1 MRRALPLAVAP
12 AALAFWG
19 CSLEPPA
26 ALVSAMDV
34 SPRDA
39 EVGDRIEVIGAGFP
53 EGKPATL
60 SFRGDLHRP
69 GQEPIRR
76 VEIVVPAVS
85 TSAHRVALTLT
96 EELQR
101 ELCGRGASAD
111 HTTFRGDVTVA
122 FAARTTGAPPITG
135 VVPNVVIDVHGPAV
149 PTELS
154 RAREAESKRALDFI
168 GVKVDEK
175 ASLPPFVVTA
185 VLPGSRGERAGILP
199 ADTIVAVDGVNAR
212 SLADFTFAADTTST
226 FTLSRGRL
234 KEPIERA
241 VDVQGFRE
249 RAPKELAV
257 SGVLIGCIVML
268 FALWLAPVARMLGW
282 IERRVASRLRD
293 RVASKKTVGNRRA
306 RLWTAVQASIY
317 DDLAPRGEPFF
328 VRLLPYALFL
338 GTSAAA
344 TTLAFGKPLVSVDLD
359 LALIAG
365 SSTTL
370 LVLVAL
376 ASAGW
381 HAKGHWSFRIGL
393 KGAFAA
399 LALQLPILA
408 ALAAVVLTTG
418 SVRIADIVNGQGAT
432 PWGWNAFRNPALF
445 FAAGLI
451 LFASFPEAR
460 RPTQHLPEADLDEPG
475 PRGGLMFY
483 VEWGHLLVVS
493 TLVTMLFLGGWKL
506 PVAPAA
512 PGGVWLPA
520 LGAVL
525 LQLKCWAVV
534 GLVVALRW
542 ALPRVHTDQML
553 GVLFRYVVPGTLL
566 VLAGSA
572 GWASWRESP
581 AWRAVEPVLGY
592 VLFGL
597 ALGAALKFVRAVHA
611 HVRATGAP
619 MHVNPWL

>member
-1 MRRALPLAVAP
+1 MRRVLPLVVAP
-12 AALAFWG
+12 TALVFWG
-19 CSLEPPA
+19 CALEPAP

-39 EVGDRIEVIGAGFP
+39 EVGDRIEVIGSGFP
-53 EGKPATL
+53 EGKPATV

-69 GQEPIRR
+69 GQEPLRR

-85 TSAHRVALTLT
+85 TSANRVSLFLSEA
-96 EELQR
+96 LQR
-101 ELCGRGASAD
+101 ELCGRGQSAD

-122 FAARTTGAPPITG
+122 FAARAAGAPPITG
-135 VVPNVVIDVHGPAV
+135 IVPNVVIDVHGPAV

-154 RAREAESKRALDFI
+154 QAREAESKRALDFI
-168 GVKVDEK
+168 GVQIDTK
-175 ASLPPFVVTA
+175 ANVPPFAVTA

-199 ADTIVAVDGVNAR
+199 SDVIVAVDGVSVR
-212 SLADFTFAADTTST
+212 SASDFTFASDTSST
-226 FTLSRGRL
+226 FVLARGRL
-234 KEPIERA
+234 KEPIERP
-241 VDVQGFRE
+241 VDIQGFRE

-257 SGVLIGCIVML
+257 SGVLIGCVVML

-282 IERRVASRLRD
+282 IERRVAVRLRE
-293 RVASKKTVGNRRA
+293 RVAAKKTLGSRPV
-306 RLWTAVQASIY
+306 RLWTAVQASIA
-317 DDLAPRGEPFF
+317 DDIAPRGEPFF
-328 VRLLPYALFL
+328 VRLLPYVLFL
-338 GTSAAA
+338 ATSAAA
-344 TTLAFGKPLVSVDLD
+344 TTIAFGRPLVSVDLD
-359 LALIAG
+359 LVLVTGA
-365 SSTTL
+365 STIT

-376 ASAGW
+376 MNAGW
-381 HAKGHWSFRIGL
+381 QSKGHWSIRSGL
-393 KGAFAA
+393 KGA
-399 LALQLPILA
+399 LATLAMQLPMVA
-408 ALAAVVLTTG
+408 SFAAVVLTTG
-418 SVRIADIVNGQGAT
+418 SVRLAEIVRGQGTT
-432 PWGWNAFRNPALF
+432 PWSWNAFRNPALF
-445 FAAGLI
+445 FAFGLI

-460 RPTQHLPEADLDEPG
+460 RPLARLPEADLDEPG
-475 PRGGLMFY
+475 SRGGLMFY

-493 TLVTMLFLGGWKL
+493 TIVTMLFLGGWKL
-506 PVAPAA
+506 PLAPAA
-512 PGGVWLPA
+512 PGSILLPA
-520 LGAVL
+520 LGALL
-525 LQLKCWAVV
+525 LQLKCWGVV

-572 GWASWRESP
+572 GWASWRETP

-597 ALGAALKFVRAVHA
+597 VVGAALKFVRAVQG